1 MPQPVESLM
10 RATLLEVFGERDAER
25 RLAAIRRTYAED
37 VVFSDREEVITG
49 HAALDAKAQKL
60 LDDAPGFVFSPVGPA
75 HVAQDLGHQAW
86 AFGPPGQ
93 DPVVSGMDIALV
105 RDGRIVSL
113 YTILT

>member
-1 MPQPVESLM
+1 MSQPLESLM
-10 RATLLEVFGERDAER
+10 RATLLEVFGERDPEL
-25 RLAAIRRTYAED
+25 RLAAIRRTYTED
-37 VVFSDREEVITG
+37 VVFSDRDEVITG

-60 LDDAPGFVFSPVGPA
+60 LDEAPGFVFSPVGPA

-93 DPVVSGMDIALV
+93 DPVVTGMDIGLA
-105 RDGRIVSL
+105 RDGRLASL